1 MRVWGRGKKG
11 SGTVL
16 LSTNKS
22 VPVSALI
29 RHFPTRLEEE
39 GERGLNLVKR
49 VFITNVKGTFLGMSV
64 SPSLKRHQRG
74 AEPAILAVCQLMV
87 I

>member
-49 VFITNVKGTFLGMSV
+49 VFITNVKGTFLGMSE
-64 SPSLKRHQRG
+64 SEEASKRR
-74 AEPAILAVCQLMV
+74 
-87 I
+87 